1 MRLVER
7 ELGLDIELKE
17 KSVVFKVKG
26 YGHGVGM
33 SQWGAEVMAREG
45 KDYEEILKYYYPNTE
60 VI

>member
-1 MRLVER
+1 MC
-7 ELGLDIELKE
+7 DIELKE

-33 SQWGAEVMAREG
+33 SQWGAEVMAQEG